1 MHTIRNSFPLALLLS
16 CSFAAGVSAQA
27 SVESDAAS
35 AAQAAPVAESSD
47 ALALLGEAPIAALL
61 EQLGEDVALFDMH
74 MVTLSN
80 PFFEGRG
87 ATTIGNERAAD
98 YLTFHFEQLG
108 LTPPFAETTTAADG
122 SEVVTPNASYSQPF
136 APSEVRNRRGARP
149 VKVLGSEAA
158 IRIGE
163 GEWAQLIPDLD
174 YSVLGCSGTAEVE
187 GQLVFV
193 GYSISAGADGY
204 LGYPPGTDLDG
215 KIAVA
220 LRYEPL
226 TDEGTSKWSDDDSW
240 SLYAQLEPKVSAAVR
255 RGASAVIIVTP
266 PGIPGNDSAK
276 LVTAAQTA
284 DGEFKVPVIMLSQE
298 RADFLLSKA
307 DPEGRSLLDLRK
319 IVDETPAIIDMPG
332 ATVRLSTT
340 LDRTPDMTR
349 NIGALLEGK
358 GDLAEEIIVIGAHFD
373 HAGYGQYGGRER
385 DIIHPG
391 ADDNASGT
399 AAMLL
404 TAKRL
409 KAAYD
414 AMPENADARS
424 ILFLGFSAEEWGL
437 LGSRYYAANPIAPI
451 EDHVFMF
458 NMDMIGRVTDNA
470 LMLGGRT
477 TAEGLDAWTQPFLD
491 EADFD
496 LRPLPRGVF
505 GRSDH
510 ASFFKKGVPCLF
522 FFSGFH
528 DEYHAPG
535 DVSTLINRVG
545 AVRVATLCEKMALA
559 MATEPERPVFVN
571 DDGTGRKTD
580 QPPAAKPE
588 ARRTNVRFGVQPGYT
603 TDGKGVLVE
612 NVFPGTTAAEVG
624 LQAGDIMT
632 SWNGTAIGS
641 IEAWMPLLG
650 SAKPGDTVTVTYLR
664 DGEEHEGT
672 GTLKASG
679 K

>member
-1 MHTIRNSFPLALLLS
+1 
-16 CSFAAGVSAQA
+16 
-27 SVESDAAS
+27 
-35 AAQAAPVAESSD
+35 
-47 ALALLGEAPIAALL
+47 
-61 EQLGEDVALFDMH
+61 
-74 MVTLSN
+74 
-80 PFFEGRG
+80 
-87 ATTIGNERAAD
+87 
-98 YLTFHFEQLG
+98 
-108 LTPPFAETTTAADG
+108 
-122 SEVVTPNASYSQPF
+122 
-136 APSEVRNRRGARP
+136 
-149 VKVLGSEAA
+149 
-158 IRIGE
+158 
-163 GEWAQLIPDLD
+163 
-174 YSVLGCSGTAEVE
+174 
-187 GQLVFV
+187 
-193 GYSISAGADGY
+193 
-204 LGYPPGTDLDG
+204 
-215 KIAVA
+215 
-220 LRYEPL
+220 
-226 TDEGTSKWSDDDSW
+226 
-240 SLYAQLEPKVSAAVR
+240 
-255 RGASAVIIVTP
+255 
-266 PGIPGNDSAK
+266 
-276 LVTAAQTA
+276 
-284 DGEFKVPVIMLSQE
+284 
-298 RADFLLSKA
+298 
-307 DPEGRSLLDLRK
+307 
-319 IVDETPAIIDMPG
+319 
-332 ATVRLSTT
+332 
-340 LDRTPDMTR
+340 
-349 NIGALLEGK
+349 
-358 GDLAEEIIVIGAHFD
+358 
-373 HAGYGQYGGRER
+373 
-385 DIIHPG
+385 
-391 ADDNASGT
+391 
-399 AAMLL
+399 
-404 TAKRL
+404 
-409 KAAYD
+409 
-414 AMPENADARS
+414 PENADARS